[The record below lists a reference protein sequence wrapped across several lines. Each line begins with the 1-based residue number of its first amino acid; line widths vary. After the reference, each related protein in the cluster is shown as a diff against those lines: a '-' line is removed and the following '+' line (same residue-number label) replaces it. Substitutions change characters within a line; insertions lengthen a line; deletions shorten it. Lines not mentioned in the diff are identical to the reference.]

1 MTDARKIL
9 EMIENVAVDDV
20 AALDEIDARVWCSI
34 YGEEY
39 VGRNVS
45 GKECFRNRYNG
56 MTPTAARR
64 ARKYTRSRDALKAIR
79 PDSWVMN
86 VSPMRTSG
94 MSVCG
99 YIASISL
106 YPTYLD
112 TIKILP
118 TEELAELHAILQA
131 LDHARNASKGG
142 V

>member
-20 AALDEIDARVWCSI
+20 AALDEIDARVFC
-34 YGEEY
+34 Y
-39 VGRNVS
+39 VRKVEFISSGPRAFKYESMAGGRDIS
-45 GKECFRNRYNG
+45 SRY
-56 MTPTAARR
+56 MQRFS
-64 ARKYTRSRDALKAIR
+64 RSRDALKAIR